1 MSLYQRFLAAR
12 KESSAHRHIIT
23 DASISSIL
31 TPDCVRNLLRDEVH
45 VEPHL
50 VDEYAELTC
59 KQAIKILSILI
70 CIGHVSALVDHFL
83 HRSLFDKKLPLGHS
97 ELQEDFRKAFLS
109 EQYHFLAPDFILGAY
124 HDWSSNVI
132 LPFALDQPIGAD
144 AGGEGGFACV
154 YKIEIIPEF
163 QKLVD
168 ASNTGKEKTRRSGGS
183 APAFR
188 QEKRVLELLS
198 LVNHPNIVRLLASY
212 VYDDIFNMIFPLADG
227 NLEEVLSQSRFMH
240 DAGKLAVLHQIYGIT
255 SAINALHNFQMIGEQ
270 GLDLS
275 KSGYHHDLKPQ
286 NILVKDGIFLL
297 ADFGLARLKNEGV
310 DSITNH
316 KYGTYTYGGPETTQP
331 IASGH
336 SQVGRALDIW
346 SWGCII
352 TEIITFTLL
361 GSSKVINFRSA
372 RKTVIGMRED
382 SSFHDT
388 MKVKP
393 QVLKWQQMLYEQ
405 ASSICDN
412 LHKNLVVD
420 ILETVKLMI
429 VADPSRRL
437 SSLQVLQRFDTS
449 FHQHGAPSEIL
460 ARGDSDSDAIGF
472 LDSTREVIL
481 SDPTSFQEEVE
492 SVLERMR
499 TVLNPDHLAV
509 REMERLTKGLA
520 AE

>member
-1 MSLYQRFLAAR
+1 M
-12 KESSAHRHIIT
+12 
-23 DASISSIL
+23 
-31 TPDCVRNLLRDEVH
+31 
-45 VEPHL
+45 
-50 VDEYAELTC
+50 
-59 KQAIKILSILI
+59 
-70 CIGHVSALVDHFL
+70 
-83 HRSLFDKKLPLGHS
+83 
-97 ELQEDFRKAFLS
+97 
-109 EQYHFLAPDFILGAY
+109 
-124 HDWSSNVI
+124 
-132 LPFALDQPIGAD
+132 
-144 AGGEGGFACV
+144 
-154 YKIEIIPEF
+154 
-163 QKLVD
+163 
-168 ASNTGKEKTRRSGGS
+168 
-183 APAFR
+183 
-188 QEKRVLELLS
+188 
-198 LVNHPNIVRLLASY
+198 NHPNIVRLLASY
-212 VYDDIFNMIFPLADG
+212 VYDDRFNMIFPLADG

-240 DAGKLAVLHQIYGIT
+240 DAGKLAILHQIYGIT

-331 IASGH
+331 IATGH

-361 GSSKVINFRSA
+361 GSSEVINFRLA

-412 LHKNLVVD
+412 MHKNLVVD

-449 FHQHGAPSEIL
+449 FHQHGAASEIL
-460 ARGDSDSDAIGF
+460 ARGDSDSDALGF
-472 LDSTREVIL
+472 LDSTREVIP
-481 SDPTSFQEEVE
+481 SDPASFQEEVE